1 MAEEV
6 IINKKMAPHYI
17 HTSAKITD
25 PSDLLEFAR
34 PGYKR
39 VVFLTPRLR
48 AHTDMEEAVA
58 FKSFYSGELA
68 GEDPPN
74 PESVYV
80 LTGMDTLLDHDN
92 GLRKRM
98 NEVDK

>member
-1 MAEEV
+1 MASY
-6 IINKKMAPHYI
+6 YI
-17 HTSAKITD
+17 HTNATIGD
-25 PSDLLEFAR
+25 PSDLLSFAR

-48 AHTDMEEAVA
+48 AHADLNETAA
-58 FKSFYSGELA
+58 FKSFFCGELA

-80 LTGMDTLLDHDN
+80 LADMGPLLETDY
-92 GLRKRM
+92 GLRQRI
-98 NEVDK
+98 NEVDN